1 MPATSLTR
9 ITQARQPSLARRRRS
24 QLPTEVLDIIFAH
37 LTQRDLL
44 AVSYVCKTWRPSACH
59 QLWKNIDTLPLNSD
73 FLQLLPTHGHLI
85 HRLDLILHA
94 QSRLE
99 GEPDDL
105 LAQVLQDTPRLQH
118 LCIYLLGYESDEFL
132 QPSFAAI
139 STYVGGSLTSLGLKG
154 MTYAMENEAA
164 AREFFLSLSRLTRF
178 EIDGQVFEDP
188 HLTHVSLADTNLN
201 DGGLL
206 ILAAPARAVKLRTL
220 NIRKC
225 RFVQARGI
233 GQVVMACTNLQELNI
248 SLCSGVWLD
257 IFSFAWACL
266 GLLRLN
272 IGGIHGP
279 VPTQDGSDNYVNR
292 IVREEEVDNDDDDD
306 GANIYPSAS
315 TPSNSD
321 VYESYDEELDNS
333 DDSTGYYWWGYR
345 DPYSVTTDSDE
356 SGPYYDHGSDD
367 DSQDNSEQD
376 SEEDD
381 SEEDGSGSGSEDD
394 GSDGSDDNSQ
404 DNSEQDSEEENS
416 EENGSGSGSEDDDSD
431 RQSELSSLAESDSD
445 EDEGQDDNGQIE
457 SEVSSE
463 AGSSGDDDDDDHNL
477 NGGEVSDEEL
487 SDEDE
492 EEDVDSDAGSVEED
506 DEIEEEVEE
515 EEEQEEDEEEQVEQY
530 SEEEAEEEAEEHY
543 SDGQDE
549 AEEAEYSEE
558 YDEDQYGD
566 YDDDD
571 SGDSEDQESN
581 GGYSSDDY

>member
-9 ITQARQPSLARRRRS
+9 ITQARQPSLGRRRRS

-118 LCIYLLGYESDEFL
+118 LCIYLLGYESVEFL
-132 QPSFAAI
+132 EPSFAAI
-139 STYVGGSLTSLGLKG
+139 STYVGGNLTSLGLKG
-154 MTYAMENEAA
+154 MTYEMENEAA

-178 EIDGQVFEDP
+178 EIDGQVFEDVSLILDSLPLLTAIAFKGDRVRSRRTGVLTNLSLQLIGTKLPLLRELTVHFNETINGEGLENFSTSCPRLTRVDLRGCRGMQAHDLTKFLSTQP

-206 ILAAPARAVKLRTL
+206 ILAAPARAVKLRSL

-257 IFSFAWACL
+257 IFSFAWSCL

-292 IVREEEVDNDDDDD
+292 IVREEEVVNMYTQL
-306 GANIYPSAS
+306 GRLHLL
-315 TPSNSD
+315 
-321 VYESYDEELDNS
+321 EELTLLPLPCRIHLFELGRTSIENM
-333 DDSTGYYWWGYR
+333 TRLEYI
-345 DPYSVTTDSDE
+345 SVVDRLSAL
-356 SGPYYDHGSDD
+356 
-367 DSQDNSEQD
+367 
-376 SEEDD
+376 
-381 SEEDGSGSGSEDD
+381 
-394 GSDGSDDNSQ
+394 
-404 DNSEQDSEEENS
+404 
-416 EENGSGSGSEDDDSD
+416 SD
-431 RQSELSSLAESDSD
+431 RDIIWLATR
-445 EDEGQDDNGQIE
+445 
-457 SEVSSE
+457 
-463 AGSSGDDDDDDHNL
+463 L
-477 NGGEVSDEEL
+477 P
-487 SDEDE
+487 
-492 EEDVDSDAGSVEED
+492 
-506 DEIEEEVEE
+506 
-515 EEEQEEDEEEQVEQY
+515 
-530 SEEEAEEEAEEHY
+530 
-543 SDGQDE
+543 
-549 AEEAEYSEE
+549 
-558 YDEDQYGD
+558 
-566 YDDDD
+566 
-571 SGDSEDQESN
+571 
-581 GGYSSDDY
+581 